1 MFLSCDSLTVSMFSE
16 KLSNSD
22 FVILPHIL
30 HQRKSSGG
38 SWVTGW
44 TLTSSEASEALC
56 SNSRPSPG
64 DTDTGWLTSFSSS
77 QQIQVVVP
85 WTETTSIASKSS
97 PPNLVITSDNFSF
110 IDTSNFLPWKISWTQ
125 VSPFLLSPISLR
137 NGGEIWGLRLQI
149 LFKS

>member
-44 TLTSSEASEALC
+44 TLTSSEASEAPC

-64 DTDTGWLTSFSSS
+64 VTDTGWLTSFSSS

-85 WTETTSIASKSS
+85 WTGTMSTASKSCLA
-97 PPNLVITSDNFSF
+97 NFHWFQVITFLLDTFNFH
-110 IDTSNFLPWKISWTQ
+110 PWKIYWTQ
-125 VSPFLLSPISLR
+125 VSPFLLSLISLR
-137 NGGEIWGLRLQI
+137 NGGEIWGENVTNLN
-149 LFKS
+149 